1 MPESHPQF
9 TAQAERGFPFENR
22 SSETTDNVQW
32 RHFYL
37 RLAQLA
43 TLLSIELVIISVWLD
58 AGDLKAS
65 QGLIS
70 WVHRFGPWLV
80 RIIVASAFFSIFFA
94 GSRPQLRYLPKSAL
108 TVRYPWRF
116 LAGHSV
122 ALGLFAGLSS
132 WLFKTHVDGNPG
144 NIVALGWLA
153 TGLLAVALAAVAFV
167 PATVW
172 LGFARRNLDVCAFA
186 FCAGCIAYLLGNASR
201 ALWIPL
207 SRATFVT
214 VQIFLRPLLPGLISN
229 PATLIIGTQRFLVE
243 IAPECSGY
251 EGIGL
256 VLAFCSAWLWFLRRE
271 WRFPQALLLLPAGA
285 ALIWVSNAARIAL
298 LILIGH
304 AGARR
309 LALEGFHSQA
319 GWIACTAIT
328 LGLCFTARRV
338 GWFNR
343 LTPSGSDDW
352 HSLLSTSATPFLLP
366 MLAML
371 AAALVSRGVA
381 GGFEY
386 LDPLRFF
393 AGAAVLW
400 FFRRR
405 YAKLDWHAGWAGF
418 ALGGLVFLVWMAFNS
433 RDATN
438 SITTFPDAMAH
449 SWWGIQFS
457 WIACRILG
465 TVFIAPAAEELAYRE
480 YLLLRLHPRD
490 TAQVRWSNLPWL
502 ALIVSSFAYGVLQ
515 GGQWVAGTIVGILFG
530 LALLRRCRI
539 GDAFAAHSAANALS
553 LLWVLL
559 GHSGQ
564 ILS

>member
-1 MPESHPQF
+1 
-9 TAQAERGFPFENR
+9 
-22 SSETTDNVQW
+22 
-32 RHFYL
+32 
-37 RLAQLA
+37 
-43 TLLSIELVIISVWLD
+43 
-58 AGDLKAS
+58 
-65 QGLIS
+65 
-70 WVHRFGPWLV
+70 
-80 RIIVASAFFSIFFA
+80 
-94 GSRPQLRYLPKSAL
+94 
-108 TVRYPWRF
+108 
-116 LAGHSV
+116 
-122 ALGLFAGLSS
+122 
-132 WLFKTHVDGNPG
+132 
-144 NIVALGWLA
+144 
-153 TGLLAVALAAVAFV
+153 
-167 PATVW
+167 
-172 LGFARRNLDVCAFA
+172 
-186 FCAGCIAYLLGNASR
+186 
-201 ALWIPL
+201 
-207 SRATFVT
+207 
-214 VQIFLRPLLPGLISN
+214 
-229 PATLIIGTQRFLVE
+229 
-243 IAPECSGY
+243 
-251 EGIGL
+251 
-256 VLAFCSAWLWFLRRE
+256 
-271 WRFPQALLLLPAGA
+271 
-285 ALIWVSNAARIAL
+285 
-298 LILIGH
+298 
-304 AGARR
+304 
-309 LALEGFHSQA
+309 
-319 GWIACTAIT
+319 
-328 LGLCFTARRV
+328 
-338 GWFNR
+338 
-343 LTPSGSDDW
+343 
-352 HSLLSTSATPFLLP
+352 